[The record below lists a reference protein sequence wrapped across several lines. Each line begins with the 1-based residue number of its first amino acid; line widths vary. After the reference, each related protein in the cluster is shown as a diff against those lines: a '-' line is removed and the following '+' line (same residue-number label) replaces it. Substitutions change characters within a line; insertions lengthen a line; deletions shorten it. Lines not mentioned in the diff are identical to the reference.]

1 MLITDSNMTGMHAPP
16 YGDSTPEVQEESRTA
31 PRPALAPNCET
42 KKSMQR
48 EKITILA
55 KKLSVMAILRL
66 DEKKL
71 RPTVFGTTGLFMC
84 LAVLFFLPV
93 DIPHKL
99 AFPVFT
105 LSVAGLW
112 LLPWQMTIAMLCS
125 AIGDYMGSCGNF
137 IGQMGFFALA
147 HIWIIV
153 YFIKRYRTKVE
164 PDGKLTGKAKG
175 YMAMVLF
182 CAAALLCIVYIK
194 VLPGAPAGIEKIGAS
209 CYAVII
215 CAMLTMGLLQR
226 SSLYALGAVLFVFS
240 DFILAWN
247 RFVEPVP
254 YRDYLVLV
262 TYYLAEWLLFV
273 RSTNYRIKGAVRL
286 MRF

>member
-1 MLITDSNMTGMHAPP
+1 MAVLNIRDS
-16 YGDSTPEVQEESRTA
+16 RIKTA
-31 PRPALAPNCET
+31 VFTASVLFLAFT
-42 KKSMQR
+42 
-48 EKITILA
+48 
-55 KKLSVMAILRL
+55 
-66 DEKKL
+66 
-71 RPTVFGTTGLFMC
+71 
-84 LAVLFFLPV
+84 VLFFSPV
-93 DIPHKL
+93 KIPHKL
-99 AFPVFT
+99 ALPVFT
-105 LSVAGLW
+105 LFIAGLW
-112 LLPWQMTIAMLCS
+112 LLPWQMCVAMLAS
-125 AIGDYMGSCGNF
+125 ALGDYMGTCGNF

-153 YFIKRYRTKVE
+153 YFIKRYRSKVE
-164 PDGKLTGKAKG
+164 PDRKLTGKAKG

-182 CAAALLCIVYIK
+182 CAAVLLCIVYIK

-254 YRDYLVLV
+254 YRNYLVLV

-273 RSTNYRIKGAVRL
+273 RSTNYRIKGAVKL